1 MCDYRKPKEDLSKQ
15 MSDDANT
22 SLHLTSVQ
30 MKLVNHKHFDFQ
42 TKFPNKFQTRLY
54 VFVKGSHRNKKNIS
68 YQKCI
73 SFKKW

>member
-1 MCDYRKPKEDLSKQ
+1 MKPHRDEKFEHDLKNSSASMCDYRKPKEDLSKQ

-42 TKFPNKFQTRLY
+42 TKFPNKFQTLE
-54 VFVKGSHRNKKNIS
+54 
-68 YQKCI
+68 
-73 SFKKW
+73 